1 MDIFINKTSIHKVF
15 SKVDIIDLIVNR
27 FCEKNGNSRCVTQ
40 KLVENQKVS
49 GVFHVEHFSWA
60 VVDLLIVF
68 KTPKTTKKTGC

>member
-49 GVFHVEHFSWA
+49 IMFHVEHFPWG
-60 VVDLLIVF
+60 VVDLLIIFFV
-68 KTPKTTKKTGC
+68 PKNN